1 MSKRLDENLG
11 TVGYDGLIVSN
22 EPVADVFTV
31 TLRKATGTAVTLKR
45 GTVLALSTGSTGDNK
60 MVILGTEATS
70 STETLTANCILCD
83 DTEVGTGA
91 DVEALA
97 YRTGHFAR
105 NKLIVGSSY
114 ALKPA
119 DEEALRAAGILLSDA
134 LGY

>member
-11 TVGYDGLIVSN
+11 TVDYDGLIVTN

-31 TLRKATGTAVTLKR
+31 TIRKEARAKATLKR
-45 GTVLALSTGSTGDNK
+45 GTVLAVASGAAEEGK
-60 MVILGTEATS
+60 MVALGTTAAS
-70 STETLTANCILCD
+70 NETLTANAILCD
-83 DTEVGTGA
+83 DTEIGTDA
-91 DVEALA
+91 DVEATA

-105 NKLIVGSSY
+105 NKLIFGGSGY

-134 LGY
+134 LDY